1 MELELTFKSNG
12 DINSHGFSAYH
23 LATFLRIFETLC
35 ILNKD
40 FQEAGRADFKNIG
53 SFEKKLL
60 RDSLYRFVYNLDSIL
75 LFRPIGRGMENYTG
89 YRLKLDT
96 LYNDLIVS
104 RGLRSPVYFNGISYN
119 SPLKITIAGATAV
132 LILSVSICG
141 GTVEF
146 DIDKDRAKGKVEMP
160 GLITVVERVF
170 DLVKESTGDDTHFGR
185 DIDGRYL
192 MPYGRGSF
200 PTESQSHAVD
210 EYIEDLSK
218 KKI

>member
-12 DINSHGFSAYH
+12 DIDSHGFRAYH
-23 LATFLRIFETLC
+23 LGIFFRIFETLC
-35 ILNKD
+35 ILNED
-40 FQEAGRADFKNIG
+40 FQEVGRADFKKIG
-53 SFEKKLL
+53 GFEKKVL
-60 RDSLYRFVYNLDSIL
+60 RDSLYRFIYNLDSTL
-75 LFRPIGRGMENYTG
+75 LFRPVGWGSESYTG

-96 LYNDLIVS
+96 LYNDLILS
-104 RGLRSPVYFNGISYN
+104 RGWRSPVYIRGISYN

-146 DIDKDRAKGKVEMP
+146 DIDKDSAKGKVEMP
-160 GLITVVERVF
+160 GLVTVVERVF
-170 DLVKESTGDDTHFGR
+170 DLVKESTGGD
-185 DIDGRYL
+185 RYRV
-192 MPYGRGSF
+192 PYERGSF